1 MGCRSKVE
9 LTVCQIAILISL
21 CIIAVPL
28 AVFGWFRGI
37 DPLEYNISSSSS
49 SSSSSS
55 KHSNNVMPV
64 VRSHLRP
71 MPYLDD
77 IGSSPLLNNPHL
89 YVQWTFLQM
98 NDVYELKP
106 LGGGK
111 KGGMA
116 RVATIRKLL
125 LQENPNTI
133 TVIAGDI
140 VSPSALGNSI
150 VNGSMLNGKQMIA
163 TLNVLGLD
171 YATLGNH
178 EFDLKQESLRRRLN
192 ESRFQWIASNVYER
206 NTTKPFHNV
215 LPYKILTISNVNIL
229 LIGLTIDDNFGPLS
243 SGQYVSITSQQT
255 LPVFT
260 EQYIKHLRNDLHL
273 KWDILICL
281 THLNIQNDIDII
293 EHNPSIHVLLGGH
306 EHENYYLKRGS
317 NYAPIYKADGNALS
331 VFIHRFAYQPKTK
344 QLLIFSRLTQ
354 VSEHFPDE
362 PKTAEIA
369 NYFYE
374 AGLQAYREQ
383 GFSPG
388 RIVCTL
394 PPGFTFDGRSAIIR
408 SQQSHLTR
416 ALCNAMMDATNTAIC
431 VLNSGAIRI
440 DDQLT
445 GTITQY
451 DILRCLPFAASL
463 ITIRI
468 NGSNLVK
475 ILDRGLMNINTGM
488 YISYSG
494 LEYDAI
500 TTKWYLQ
507 SNRQL
512 VDDENLQLTI
522 VSIPYFFHHTDLK
535 HSATIL
541 NTHTTITRAFIEYLE
556 RTYQK
561 LNHGQLPS

>member
-9 LTVCQIAILISL
+9 LTVCQIVFLISL
-21 CIIAVPL
+21 CIIAIL
-28 AVFGWFRGI
+28 IAVIGWFRGI
-37 DPLEYNISSSSS
+37 DPPGDNISVSSNYL
-49 SSSSSS
+49 
-55 KHSNNVMPV
+55 KNVTPIA
-64 VRSHLRP
+64 RSHIRT
-71 MPYLDD
+71 MPYLDN
-77 IGSSPLLNNPHL
+77 IGSPPLLNNPHL
-89 YVQWTFLQM
+89 YVQWIFLQM

-140 VSPSALGNSI
+140 VSPSALGNSM
-150 VNGSMLNGKQMIA
+150 VNGTMLNGKQMIA

-178 EFDLKQESLRRRLN
+178 EFDLKEASLRRRLN
-192 ESRFQWIASNVYER
+192 ESRFQWIASNVYEV
-206 NTTKPFHNV
+206 NTTQPFHNV
-215 LPYKILTISNVNIL
+215 LPYKILTISNIKIL
-229 LIGLTIDDNFGPLS
+229 LIGLTIDDNLGPTS
-243 SGQYVSITSQQT
+243 NGPYVHITSQRT

-260 EQYIKHLRNDLHL
+260 EQYIKHLRNDLNL
-273 KWDILICL
+273 KWDVLICL
-281 THLNIQNDIDII
+281 THLNLQNDIDII
-293 EHNPSIHVLLGGH
+293 EHNPNIHVVMGGH

-317 NYAPIYKADGNALS
+317 KYTPIYKADGNALS

-344 QLLIFSRLTQ
+344 QLLIFSKLTQ
-354 VSEHFPDE
+354 VVDHFSDE
-362 PKTAEIA
+362 PQTAQIA
-369 NYFYE
+369 NYYYE

-383 GFSPG
+383 GFLPD
-388 RIVCTL
+388 RIVCIL
-394 PPGFTFDGRSAIIR
+394 PPGFTFDGRSTIIR

-416 ALCNAMMDATNTAIC
+416 ALCTAMMDATNTTIC
-431 VLNSGAIRI
+431 VFNAGAVRI
-440 DDQLT
+440 DDQIM

-468 NGSNLVK
+468 NGSALVK
-475 ILDRGLMNINTGM
+475 ILNRGLMHINTGM
-488 YISYSG
+488 FISYSG
-494 LEYDAI
+494 LEYDA
-500 TTKWYLQ
+500 TREKWYLR

-512 VDDENLQLTI
+512 LDDENLSLTF
-522 VSIPYFFHHTDLK
+522 VSIPYFFHNTDLR

-541 NTHTTITRAFIEYLE
+541 HTHITITRAFIDYLE
-556 RTYQK
+556 RTYHK
-561 LNHGQLPS
+561 SKHHQLLA